1 MNLDSEDRL
10 EENPD
15 SYFIQLKEKSN
26 EQSLLR
32 NRVYLPGEWDDQKM
46 PQIQGFSTP
55 GSSET
60 YHQVLLFWTRLFY
73 RCYFHTLGFFIKYSR
88 SFFVLEI
95 F

>member
-1 MNLDSEDRL
+1 MNLDSEDGL

-26 EQSLLR
+26 EQSLLK
-32 NRVYLPGEWDDQKM
+32 NRVYLPGEWDDQM
-46 PQIQGFSTP
+46 PQIQGVSTQ

-73 RCYFHTLGFFIKYSR
+73 RYYFHTLGFFIKYIR
-88 SFFVLEI
+88 SFFVLET